1 MSILLYLKIFG
12 KVQGVFFRESTRA
25 EALEL
30 GLAGF
35 VANCSD
41 GTVEIFASGD
51 RESLQT
57 LLNWSKTGP
66 PRARV
71 SRVEIQWLDLSQLS
85 PEDEF
90 DLHVPFFVKRT

>member
-12 KVQGVFFRESTRA
+12 HVQGVFFRESTRA

-35 VANCSD
+35 VANCED
-41 GTVEIFASGD
+41 GTVEVFASGP
-51 RESLQT
+51 RESLQM
-57 LLNWSKTGP
+57 LLKWSKEGP

-71 SRVEIQWLDLSQLS
+71 ERVESYWMDFSQL
-85 PEDEF
+85 PAGKEF
-90 DLHVPFFVKRT
+90 DPQAPFQVKRS

>member
-12 KVQGVFFRESTRA
+12 KVQGVFFRESTRV

-35 VANCSD
+35 VANCED

-57 LLNWSKTGP
+57 LLNWSKKGP
-66 PRARV
+66 PRAKV
-71 SRVEIQWLDLSQLS
+71 SRVEIQWLELSQLS
-85 PEDEF
+85 PKDEF
-90 DLHVPFFVKRT
+90 DFQAPFFVKRI